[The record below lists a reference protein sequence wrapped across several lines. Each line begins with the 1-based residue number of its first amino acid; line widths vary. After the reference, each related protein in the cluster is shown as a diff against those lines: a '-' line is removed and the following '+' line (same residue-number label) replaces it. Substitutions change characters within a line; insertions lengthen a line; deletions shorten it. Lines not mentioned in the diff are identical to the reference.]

1 MLRKLYVHNFKTLLN
16 FTFEPKG
23 LNLLIGRNNAGKT
36 NLCQALRF
44 LARSAW
50 GKLADAAVFSVGSV
64 YSVTNRYVQDNRIEF
79 SCESDVSFDG
89 SEEYSFKYSLCLVM
103 APRQPFEK
111 SLSVESESLRVNGGA
126 FRDAELIR
134 NVGGQT
140 SVLNEPSY
148 LSGVVGDEAYLA
160 GSSPGDSTALATLF
174 DTNTHGVSYLFK
186 AHLMSWLFYDLENT
200 RLRNIEARAGDQL
213 LALEGGNLAS
223 VVHTLK
229 TSNDRAYRELVEL
242 VGKLESGLA
251 AINFA
256 PSPDPNRAFM
266 YFEHEDG
273 QGFHPEQLSN
283 GTLRMLALAYVF
295 VSNYYAAQRGAR
307 PRLTVIEEAETG
319 IFVGHLKDLFESID
333 PSGRGGQYIFTSH
346 SPYFIDLFDAHLDGV
361 FLLKREKTHTTLVR
375 PDPERVRE
383 LIADEFSLGEL
394 HFREMLG

>member
-1 MLRKLYVHNFKTLLN
+1 MLRKFYVHNFKTLLN

-23 LNLLIGRNNAGKT
+23 LNLLIGRNNVGKT
-36 NLCQALRF
+36 NLCQALCF
-44 LARSAW
+44 LARSAG
-50 GKLADAAVFSVGSV
+50 GKLADAAVHSVGSV
-64 YSVTNRYVQDNRIEF
+64 YSLTNRYVQDNRVEF
-79 SCESDVSFDG
+79 SCESDLSFGG

-111 SLSVESESLRVNGGA
+111 SLSVESESLRVTGGP

-134 NVGGQT
+134 NAGGQT
-140 SVLNEPSY
+140 FVLNEPSY
-148 LSGVVGDEAYLA
+148 LSGTVGNAAYLA

-174 DTNTHGVSYLFK
+174 DTNTHRISFLFK
-186 AHLMSWLFYDLENT
+186 AYLVSWLFYDLENT
-200 RLRNIEARAGDQL
+200 RLRNIEARAGDQF
-213 LALEGGNLAS
+213 LAVDGGNLAS
-223 VVHTLK
+223 VAQTLK

-273 QGFHPEQLSN
+273 QGFLPEQLSN

-295 VSNYYAAQRGAR
+295 VSNYYAAQRGAP

-319 IFVGHLKDLFESID
+319 IFVGHLSDLFESID
-333 PSGRGGQYIFTSH
+333 PLGRGGQYIFTSH
-346 SPYFIDLFDAHLDGV
+346 SPYFIDLFASHLDGV
-361 FLLKREKTHTTLVR
+361 FLLKREKTHTLLVR
-375 PDPERVRE
+375 PDPERVRQAVE
-383 LIADEFSLGEL
+383 NEFPLGEQ